1 MLSFNKAKT
10 WALKTYWVSVPDA
23 ECKHSCFL
31 MNDTEGK
38 RKKIINAM
46 QMNERLH
53 EGQGVENNKNQR
65 ESSRVVEQSPVD

>member
-1 MLSFNKAKT
+1 
-10 WALKTYWVSVPDA
+10 
-23 ECKHSCFL
+23 

-65 ESSRVVEQSPVD
+65 ESSRVVEQSPVDWTKILNLDQNDRKKKE

>member
-1 MLSFNKAKT
+1 
-10 WALKTYWVSVPDA
+10 
-23 ECKHSCFL
+23 

-65 ESSRVVEQSPVD
+65 ESSRVVEQSPVDWTKIVNLYQNDRKKKE